1 MRRLVKR
8 IAKWGLFAAAGIV
21 LLVSAV
27 RIYQAQTGPA
37 LSRWHTYVPQEMRR
51 ADIEKSDWA
60 AYLKAEE
67 RLFQE
72 MNAEVTQKLGPDE
85 RVITSRYF
93 EGSPV
98 YPGRFSVDWNRS
110 FQLEPAGEPAG
121 AVVLLHGLTDSPFS
135 LRHVALHYR
144 ENGFAALGIRLP
156 AHGTVPAAL
165 TDIVWQDWLAAAHL
179 AMREA
184 RRRVGPGKPV
194 HIVGYS
200 NGGALAVMQTLEA
213 LETPS
218 LARADRVILVSPMI
232 GVTEF
237 ARFAGLAALPA
248 IFPAFAKAA
257 WLSILPEFNPFKYNS
272 FPVKAAR
279 ESFRLTQALQGRVRA
294 HARNGRLEDMPPVLT
309 FQSALDHT
317 VQTSAIISALYD
329 RLPANGSE
337 LVLFDVNRAAKL
349 GPLLRPASE
358 TFLARVV
365 PAAPRPYRVSIVTNT
380 PADRLDVAVRV
391 TEAGATG
398 ETVQPLAM
406 VYPRQMYSLSH
417 IAVPFPP
424 GDGLYGSAPDDKD
437 AFGVQ
442 LGVVASRGEM
452 GALILSMD
460 TLMRASDN
468 PFFPLV
474 LEKLTQGIRASSVPP
489 KAP

>member
-1 MRRLVKR
+1 MGRMLKRIVKR
-8 IAKWGLFAAAGIV
+8 GLMAVA
-21 LLVSAV
+21 LLVLAISAV
-27 RIYQAQTGPA
+27 RIYQSQSGPP
-37 LSRWHTYVPQEMRR
+37 LDRWHTTILREMRR
-51 ADIEKSDWA
+51 PEIERSDWT
-60 AYLKAEE
+60 AYMKAEQ
-67 RLFQE
+67 RLFEE
-72 MNAEVTQKLGPDE
+72 MKTEVTQKLDERE

-98 YPGRFSVDWNRS
+98 HPGRFSVDWNRS
-110 FQLEPAGEPAG
+110 FVLEPSGEPVG

-135 LRHVALHYR
+135 LRHVAMHYR
-144 ENGFAALGIRLP
+144 DNGFVAFGIRLP

-165 TDIVWQDWLAAAHL
+165 TDIAWEDWLAATHL

-184 RRRVGPGKPV
+184 RRRVGSGKPV

-213 LETPS
+213 LEAPS
-218 LARADRVILVSPMI
+218 LPRADRVILVSPMI

-237 ARFAGLAALPA
+237 ARFAGLAAIPA
-248 IFPAFAKAA
+248 VFPAFAKAA

-272 FPVKAAR
+272 FPVNAAR
-279 ESFRLTQALQGRVRA
+279 ESFQLTQALQARIRS
-294 HARNGRLEDMPPVLT
+294 HSRNGRLEGLPPVLT

-329 RLPANGSE
+329 QLPANGSE

-349 GPLLRPASE
+349 GPLLRPTSE

-398 ETVQPLAM
+398 ETTQALDM
-406 VYPRQMYSLSH
+406 IYPRQMYSLSH

-424 GDGLYGSAPDDKD
+424 SDGLYGSAPDHND

-452 GALILSMD
+452 GALIMSMD

-468 PFFPLV
+468 PFYPFV
-474 LEKLTQGIRASSVPP
+474 KEKLTQAIQAAGASA